1 MAGKII
7 GNTVKGLGSL
17 VGDTVKDV
25 AKEPGRIFE
34 AATSAGSQTAAAG
47 SSSPTA
53 RPVVASSPQPTVD
66 RAREQDEINRLS
78 QQINNKTGPAPKQP
92 ERRDVETEITQV
104 RRKKETVEKDK
115 QEELFLK
122 ELQEKREREQQ
133 EARIDAQEIIPQS
146 KPSRGSALS
155 PKNAGTKEMGKKRT
169 G

>member
-78 QQINNKTGPAPKQP
+78 QQINNETGPAPKQS

-104 RRKKETVEKDK
+104 RREKKTVEEDEQEGEFLRKL
-115 QEELFLK
+115 QEE
-122 ELQEKREREQQ
+122 REREQQ
-133 EARIDAQEIIPQS
+133 EAKTDAQEIIPQS

-155 PKNAGTKEMGKKRT
+155 PKAVGTKEMAKKRI